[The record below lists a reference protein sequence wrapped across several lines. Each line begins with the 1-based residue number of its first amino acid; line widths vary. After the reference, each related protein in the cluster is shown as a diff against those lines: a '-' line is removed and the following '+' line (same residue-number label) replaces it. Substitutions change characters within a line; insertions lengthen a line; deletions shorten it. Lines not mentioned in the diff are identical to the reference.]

1 MDRGF
6 DAGVAVVPDTNGSVN
21 ENVDMDVNAR
31 VRRETS
37 PAVVPIGR
45 GEPPVAGVRT
55 GEGEQSGDLQL
66 LLMILTL
73 CAFCVGLCVAK
84 SC

>member
-45 GEPPVAGVRT
+45 GEPPVAGVGT
-55 GEGEQSGDLQL
+55 GEGEKSGDLQL
-66 LLMILTL
+66 LTL